1 MMRGFNETGFFL
13 LDRKAKTRML
23 IWIEG
28 CEERVPLLLAV
39 VKLLSKRVLLGIP
52 PVSDTNS
59 DDSFLGHR
67 V

>member
-13 LDRKAKTRML
+13 LDRKAKTRMS

-28 CEERVPLLLAV
+28 CEERVPFLPAV
-39 VKLLSKRVLLGIP
+39 VKLLSKRALLGIP
-52 PVSDTNS
+52 SVLNTNS
-59 DDSFLGHR
+59 DDSFLSHR